1 MGSIA
6 QFMTRDFLIA
16 LLAAVSAAAV
26 VFTVGVS
33 FLGRGGVSVKQR
45 IKRVALEREKM
56 RAEEMARLRGRGNS
70 ADPQEQARSIRRVA
84 GRQYVQNVVERFSL
98 QKAFADENTADALSR
113 AGLRGQGPLN
123 AYVFARFVT
132 PFGLFALAFLYLQ
145 FTVFQDKPAYLNAM
159 YAVFIGLVGAYLP
172 TLWLKN
178 RTTKRQK
185 SIKRAWPDSLDLML
199 LCVEAGMSVEHAFKR
214 VAKEIGLQSPELAE
228 EITLTTAELSFLE
241 DRTRAYDNLGKRT
254 GLDIV
259 KSVMTALIQ
268 ADRYGTSV
276 GTSLRVMA
284 EEGRETRMME
294 AEKKAAALPPKLTVP
309 LIIFFLPVLFIV
321 IIAPAII
328 KMIEQGSFS
337 AFGV

>member
-1 MGSIA
+1 
-6 QFMTRDFLIA
+6 MTREFLIA
-16 LLAAVSAAAV
+16 ALAAISAGAV
-26 VFTVGVS
+26 VFT
-33 FLGRGGVSVKQR
+33 LGFSLLGKSGANVKQR

-56 RAEEMARLRGRGNS
+56 RAEEMTRLRGRGNQ
-70 ADPQEQARSIRRVA
+70 APEQRGIRRVA
-84 GRQYVQNVVERFSL
+84 GREYVKNVVERFSL
-98 QKAFADENTADALSR
+98 QKAFADENTGEQLAR
-113 AGLRGQGPLN
+113 AGFRGQGPMN
-123 AYVFARFVT
+123 AFVFSRFIT
-132 PFGLFALAFLYLQ
+132 PFILFVVAFLYLQ
-145 FTVFQDKPAYLNAM
+145 FTIFADKPLYLNAI

-172 TLWLKN
+172 TVWLKN
-178 RTTKRQK
+178 RTVKRQK
-185 SIKRAWPDSLDLML
+185 SIKRAWPDALDLML

-241 DRTRAYDNLGKRT
+241 DRTRAYDNFGKRT
-254 GLDIV
+254 GIDIV

-294 AEKKAAALPPKLTVP
+294 AEKKAASLPPKLTVP

-328 KMIEQGSFS
+328 KMLAQGSFG
-337 AFGV
+337 AFGAS

>member
-1 MGSIA
+1 MGAIESLLTREFMIA
-6 QFMTRDFLIA
+6 M
-16 LLAAVSAAAV
+16 LAAVSAAAV
-26 VFTVGVS
+26 VFTLGYS
-33 FLGRGGVSVKQR
+33 LLGRSGGNMKQR
-45 IKRVALEREKM
+45 IKRVALEREKL
-56 RAEEMARLRGRGNS
+56 RAEEMARLRGRGS
-70 ADPQEQARSIRRVA
+70 SEPEQRSIRRVA
-84 GRQYVQNVVERFSL
+84 GRQYVQNIVERFSL
-98 QKAFADENTADALSR
+98 QKAFADENTADALAR
-113 AGLRGQGPLN
+113 AGLRGQAPLN

-132 PFGLFALAFLYLQ
+132 PFVLFVLAFVYLQ
-145 FTVFQDKPAYLNAM
+145 FTVFADKPAWMNAI
-159 YAVFIGLVGAYLP
+159 YALGLGLLGAYLP

-178 RTTKRQK
+178 RTTKRQQ
-185 SIKRAWPDSLDLML
+185 SIKRAWPDALDLML

-214 VAKEIGLQSPELAE
+214 VAKEIGMQSPELAE

-254 GLDIV
+254 GLDVV
-259 KSVMTALIQ
+259 KSVATSLIQ

-294 AEKKAAALPPKLTVP
+294 AEKKAASLPPKLTVP
-309 LIIFFLPVLFIV
+309 LIVFFLPVLFIV

-337 AFGV
+337 AFG